1 MSLAHSSGLH
11 SALCCSLYRGE
22 WQGNKMHGCGVK
34 LQKDKQGR
42 FAELAGQFV
51 DDEFAGPSMSCSTD
65 ASRQIASE
73 ADTAAAM
80 ARAFQV
86 GSSCAATLTAVG

>member
-1 MSLAHSSGLH
+1 
-11 SALCCSLYRGE
+11 
-22 WQGNKMHGCGVK
+22 MHGCGVK

-51 DDEFAGPSMSCSTD
+51 DDEFAGPSMSCSADT
-65 ASRQIASE
+65 SRQIASE

-86 GSSCAATLTAVG
+86 WRACAATLTAVC

>member
-1 MSLAHSSGLH
+1 
-11 SALCCSLYRGE
+11 
-22 WQGNKMHGCGVK
+22 MHGCGVK
-34 LQKDKQGR
+34 LQKNKQGR

-86 GSSCAATLTAVG
+86 RSFCAVTLTDFGRQLRPRIADAAAAACR